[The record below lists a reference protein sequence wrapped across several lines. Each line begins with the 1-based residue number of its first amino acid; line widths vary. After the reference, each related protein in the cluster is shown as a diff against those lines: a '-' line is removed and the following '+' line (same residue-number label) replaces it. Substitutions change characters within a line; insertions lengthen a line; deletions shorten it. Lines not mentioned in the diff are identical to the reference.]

1 MKKILVVDDSALM
14 RRIMFDII
22 NADGNLRAENY
33 ATNGL
38 EALELLS
45 SGEKFDAIVLDINMP
60 KMNGLDFLRELKAR
74 RMQEKVLI
82 VSTLAK
88 EGAIET
94 IQALELGAFDFV
106 TKPDS
111 LAEAKGPGFG
121 ARLVEMLYV
130 ATGMPPAPLQD
141 AGVQAGSGGRLG
153 TAGVRTA
160 AKPGIGKPA
169 FGRDTAAPAP
179 KSDTKTAR
187 SAGTAIPH
195 SKKPVGSGTKKLVAL
210 ACSTGG
216 PKALQYV
223 IPFLPAN
230 LDAPIL
236 LVQHM
241 PAGFTAS
248 LAKRLN
254 ELSKIEVKEAA
265 HGEAL
270 QKGIVYIAKGGSQMR
285 LIEKGKNEHTLS
297 VTVEEARNGLK
308 PCADIMYESLMKS
321 SFDEITCVVMTGMG
335 ADGTK
340 GILQLE
346 QTNKIYVI
354 AQDEPSSTVYGM
366 PKAVAES
373 GAVDQVVD
381 LKKIADAIAEHVGVR

>member
-14 RRIMFDII
+14 RRVMFDII
-22 NADGNLRAENY
+22 NGDGNLRAQNY
-33 ATNGL
+33 ATNGV
-38 EALELLS
+38 EALEILS

-60 KMNGLDFLRELKAR
+60 KMNGLDFLRELRTR
-74 RMQEKVLI
+74 RMKEKVLI

-88 EGAIET
+88 EGAVET

-111 LAEAKGPGFG
+111 LAEAKGPSFG

-130 ATGMPPAPLQD
+130 ATGLSPEGTPKSTGSQQGTAAARAGISTGRA
-141 AGVQAGSGGRLG
+141 AGVE
-153 TAGVRTA
+153 A
-160 AKPGIGKPA
+160 AA
-169 FGRDTAAPAP
+169 AP
-179 KSDTKTAR
+179 KSLAKPSR
-187 SAGTAIPH
+187 VKERVVPH
-195 SKKPVGSGTKKLVAL
+195 SRKPAGGSAKKLVAL

-223 IPFLPAN
+223 IPFLPKN
-230 LDAPIL
+230 LDAPVL

-248 LAKRLN
+248 LAKRLD
-254 ELSKIEVKEAA
+254 ELSQITVKEAV
-265 HGEAL
+265 HGEVL
-270 QKGIVYIAKGGSQMR
+270 QKGTVYIAKGGSQMR
-285 LIEKGKNEHTLS
+285 LIEKGRQEHTLS
-297 VTVEEARNGLK
+297 VTVEAARNGLK
-308 PCADIMYESLMKS
+308 PCADIMYESLMET

-354 AQDEPSSTVYGM
+354 AQDEPTCTVYGM

-373 GAVDQVVD
+373 GAVDEVVA
-381 LKKIADAIAEHVGVR
+381 LKKIAGAITEHVGVR

>member
-14 RRIMFDII
+14 RRVMFDII

-60 KMNGLDFLRELKAR
+60 KMNGLDFLRELRTR

-121 ARLVEMLYV
+121 ARLVEMLYL
-130 ATGMPPAPLQD
+130 ATGISQGISKNTD
-141 AGVQAGSGGRLG
+141 GQQG
-153 TAGVRTA
+153 TASAKTA
-160 AKPGIGKPA
+160 ARPGAGKKTPNVETPA
-169 FGRDTAAPAP
+169 AP
-179 KSDTKTAR
+179 KSLAR
-187 SAGTAIPH
+187 PARATGSMVPH
-195 SKKPVGSGTKKLVAL
+195 SKKPVGSGAKKLVAL

-223 IPFLPAN
+223 IPFLPKN
-230 LDAPIL
+230 LDAPVL

-248 LAKRLN
+248 LAKRLD
-254 ELSKIEVKEAA
+254 ELSQITVKEAA
-265 HGEAL
+265 HGEVL
-270 QKGIVYIAKGGSQMR
+270 EQGTVYIAKGGSQMR
-285 LIEKGKNEHTLS
+285 LIEKGRQEHTLS
-297 VTVEEARNGLK
+297 VTVEAARNGLK

-354 AQDEPSSTVYGM
+354 AQDEPTCTVYGM

-373 GAVDQVVD
+373 GAVDEVVS
-381 LKKIADAIAEHVGVR
+381 LKKIADAITEHVGVR